1 MSKNTFE
8 HNGVVYK
15 VGKVTPTI
23 QLESN
28 KYYAKALNYALDN
41 AYPLKIELKKL
52 LEDKGLFN
60 LEEKEKEKL
69 SIRKEIKDLEI
80 KLRKGVL
87 DGKRMTKEVGRDIA
101 IQIKKLRTKLASVD
115 SEINGFLNDSAE
127 NYADNERIQYWMHA
141 CIVNAETGD
150 PLWSSFEKLKEESD
164 EELIKKASS
173 SFFTAL
179 FSMDNNYE
187 MSLYENKW
195 LIKMGFMNE
204 KFQYLRK
211 DGKLTDEEGRLI
223 NEEGRFINDNG
234 DFVDIFGNP
243 VDKDGN
249 LLIEDTWG
257 VLDSPK
263 VASETKTLVN
273 EANSKQPV

>member
-1 MSKNTFE
+1 MNNNTFE
-8 HNGVVYK
+8 HNGIVYK
-15 VGKVTPTI
+15 VCKVTPTI

-60 LEEKEKEKL
+60 LEQKEKEKL
-69 SIRKEIKDLEI
+69 SLRKEIKDLEI

-87 DGKRMTKEVGRDIA
+87 DGKRMSKEVGRDIA
-101 IQIKKLRTKLASVD
+101 IKIKKLRNKLSSVD
-115 SEINGFLNDSAE
+115 AEINGFLNDSAE
-127 NYADNERIQYWMHA
+127 NYAENERIQYWMHA

-150 PLWSSFEKLKEESD
+150 HLWPTFENLKSETD
-164 EELIKKASS
+164 EELLKKASAA
-173 SFFTAL
+173 FFNAL
-179 FSMDNNYE
+179 FSLDTNYE

-195 LIKMGFMNE
+195 LIKMGFMND
-204 KFQYLRK
+204 KFQYIRH
-211 DGKLTDEEGRLI
+211 DGRLIDEEGRLI
-223 NEEGRFINDNG
+223 DEEGRFVNENG

-249 LLIEDTWG
+249 LLVEDTWG

-263 VASETKTLVN
+263 VASETKTAVN